1 MSCVWHEP
9 KVGWKSSFI
18 VFELRRI
25 FKETVLFRTW
35 KWPQFTCFYYYCHI
49 IILSHRGQQCAFT
62 LGIHSWNLNLV
73 GHRLVRSLL
82 VNAIKRFVGSET
94 CHNFPKSFQILLRN
108 RTTCYTSEFY
118 EPEASWHILL
128 QRLELKKKDACQ
140 SCKIIQLSCNFMQ
153 KFHFHW
159 QLFKVILVNF

>member
-18 VFELRRI
+18 VFEFRRI

-35 KWPQFTCFYYYCHI
+35 KWPQFLLL
-49 IILSHRGQQCAFT
+49 LSYNYFESSGSAMC
-62 LGIHSWNLNLV
+62 IHSARRNWNLNMV

-94 CHNFPKSFQILLRN
+94 CHNSPKSFQILLRH

-128 QRLELKKKDACQ
+128 QRLELKKKMLVNHVKSYSWAVT
-140 SCKIIQLSCNFMQ
+140 SCKSFTFTGSCSRWF
-153 KFHFHW
+153 
-159 QLFKVILVNF
+159 

>member
-9 KVGWKSSFI
+9 KVGWKSSFT
-18 VFELRRI
+18 VFEFRRI

-49 IILSHRGQQCAFT
+49 IILSHLGQQCAFT

-94 CHNFPKSFQILLRN
+94 CHNSPKSFQILLRH
-108 RTTCYTSEFY
+108 RTTCHTSEFY

-128 QRLELKKKDACQ
+128 QRLELKKKMLVNHVKSYSWAVT
-140 SCKIIQLSCNFMQ
+140 SCKSFTFTGSCSRWF
-153 KFHFHW
+153 
-159 QLFKVILVNF
+159 